1 MAAQHVVNGP
11 NGETGNGGGGM
22 PAINVPNMVVE
33 PGVLQPD
40 GQVGNVQNGGQQ
52 VPLPT
57 GGTPGSNRGR
67 VRSRSSN
74 TRRRT
79 QTPLARE
86 PSMRLN
92 FGEQTQQQPQQQTQ
106 PTQQPFGIGIFFNI
120 GTPATQ
126 QQQQQQQQQQ
136 HQQQQQYAP
145 PPPPGHF
152 GNYKHQQQQG
162 APTAQQQQQQ
172 TQQQQQQQYQQYP
185 QGDIE
190 RIVAMVLEQ
199 MRSSERGG
207 QFVEEESH
215 GNCKRNGVAL
225 EDKYFRRFNRLKEI
239 LLNLGDGFLI

>member
-1 MAAQHVVNGP
+1 
-11 NGETGNGGGGM
+11 M

-106 PTQQPFGIGIFFNI
+106 PTQQPFGIGNFFNI

-162 APTAQQQQQQ
+162 APTAQQQQQH
-172 TQQQQQQQYQQYP
+172 YGGYP
-185 QGDIE
+185 TPFLLIYMQLYMHTCI
-190 RIVAMVLEQ
+190 RISWISRQVYVSGARQAIL
-199 MRSSERGG
+199 
-207 QFVEEESH
+207 
-215 GNCKRNGVAL
+215 NCKCR
-225 EDKYFRRFNRLKEI
+225 
-239 LLNLGDGFLI
+239 